1 MDRDAGTVRA
11 RLRVGNTLNK
21 SSTATMGSLLPLD
34 LWARLDRITAR
45 LPLRWAGWLAAE
57 ELLTERIARE
67 AGGPAQLRLLE
78 ECIGFLNA
86 DQRELLG
93 SPTDSA
99 LLRQV
104 ELTAQGRAWV
114 YAETLIPD
122 CALDAHPW
130 LADLGV
136 RALPEA
142 LSWRDDVRYG
152 AWEVATLP
160 AAHPLA
166 TRALQR
172 VPGRHEAVW
181 ARRAVITIGEARVL
195 LHEAFLP
202 DSKSR

>member
-1 MDRDAGTVRA
+1 MDRDAGTVWA
-11 RLRVGNTLNK
+11 GLRGGNTLNK
-21 SSTATMGSLLPLD
+21 SSTATIGSLLPLD

-45 LPLRWAGWLAAE
+45 LPSRWAGWLSSE

-67 AGGPAQLRLLE
+67 AGGPARLILLDE
-78 ECIGFLNA
+78 RIGFLNA
-86 DQRELLG
+86 DQRELLD
-93 SPTDSA
+93 SPSDSA

-122 CALDAHPW
+122 YALEAHPW
-130 LADLGV
+130 LAELGV

-142 LSWRDDVRYG
+142 LSWRNDVSYG
-152 AWEVATLP
+152 AWEVATIP

-166 TRALQR
+166 ARALERAQ
-172 VPGRHEAVW
+172 GRHDSVW
-181 ARRAVITIGEARVL
+181 ARRHVITIGASRIL